1 MIDGQPGLTT
11 GSARPSR
18 IPLKYQIDPAR
29 NAPRTIKDIAAV
41 AISIFQFTIIET
53 RSVAGHVFDP
63 PTVAGDKQPL
73 WKYGRAPGTTNCQE
87 GGHYVD
93 AIDAALAQARNL
105 LGSGAA
111 PITTPASAP
120 APIAAPQTWSGD
132 AHEAAM
138 TTSATL
144 DGYRTDLH
152 TVRSG
157 VEQIVAQS
165 QLISRDALLAMD
177 GVQSQWQSDKAAL
190 QPWAGTPEGQA
201 ALLSAG
207 QQRLT
212 EATDIVKAAN
222 DQFSTAATQVQN
234 LTGQLPKPGQQN
246 IVQSVDFKQAPPD
259 KPPVDKDG
267 EAGEEDKKHGGS
279 VSKGKGS
286 STHIEQHGEV
296 EQEWGHPT
304 GDHELFPDVPG
315 KTGTFDDGKGSWEW
329 QGPGS
334 HGEAYGSQTTDG
346 MGGKANADAWL
357 VKGEGQWQTD
367 VFGNPLT
374 ATGSGEV
381 GAHGDSGLT
390 VTDHGISG
398 GVDAFAGAEIGSKV
412 DYQLGPVDLSL
423 GATGQAGAGGAANID
438 FGMEDG
444 KFVIGGELGLAWG
457 LGGKIAPHIA
467 VDPQSVVNGV
477 TKAGEWVADLFN

>member
-1 MIDGQPGLTT
+1 M
-11 GSARPSR
+11 
-18 IPLKYQIDPAR
+18 
-29 NAPRTIKDIAAV
+29 
-41 AISIFQFTIIET
+41 
-53 RSVAGHVFDP
+53 
-63 PTVAGDKQPL
+63 
-73 WKYGRAPGTTNCQE
+73 
-87 GGHYVD
+87 D
-93 AIDAALAQARNL
+93 AIDAALARARTL
-105 LGSGAA
+105 LGTGSS
-111 PITTPASAP
+111 PTTTPAP
-120 APIAAPQTWSGD
+120 APTPITGPQTWSGA
-132 AHEAAM
+132 AHSAAM

-152 TVRSG
+152 TVRDG

-165 QLISRDALLAMD
+165 QLISRDAHLAMD
-177 GVQSQWQSDKAAL
+177 GVESQWQSDKAAL

-207 QQRLT
+207 QQRLA
-212 EATDIVKAAN
+212 EATDIVTSAN
-222 DQFSTAATQVQN
+222 HQFSSAATQVQS
-234 LTGQLPKPGQQN
+234 LTNQLPQPGRQI
-246 IVQSVDFKQAPPD
+246 IVQSVDFKQAPPE
-259 KPPVDKDG
+259 KPADKDG
-267 EAGEEDKKHGGS
+267 EGKGPEGKDSDEGKHGGS

-296 EQEWGHPT
+296 EQQWGHPT
-304 GDHELFPDVPG
+304 DDHELFPDVPG

-346 MGGKANADAWL
+346 LGGKANADAWL

-381 GAHGDSGLT
+381 GAHGNSGLT

-398 GVDAFAGAEIGSKV
+398 GVDAFAGGEIGSKL

-423 GATGQAGAGGAANID
+423 GATGQYGAGGAANFD

-444 KFVIGGELGLAWG
+444 KFVIGGEFGLAWG

-477 TKAGEWVADLFN
+477 TKAGEWVNNLFN